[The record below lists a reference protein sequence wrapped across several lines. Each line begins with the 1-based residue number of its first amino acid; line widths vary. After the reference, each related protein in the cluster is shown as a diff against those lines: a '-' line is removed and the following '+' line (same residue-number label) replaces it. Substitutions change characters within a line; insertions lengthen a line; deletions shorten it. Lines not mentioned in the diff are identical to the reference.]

1 MSVPPRLPQ
10 TPAVLLAGGYRDPMS
25 EEQPERPT
33 VLVVDDEED
42 LRDIMRRMLERRGFD
57 TLVAGDS
64 ESAIAACR
72 DHEGVID
79 VLITDLGLPGASGG
93 ELSRAATELRPS
105 MSVVYISG
113 LPKDIAVSKGLI
125 GDDALLVKKPFTSEL
140 LIEALRVVIAE
151 KAAS

>member
-1 MSVPPRLPQ
+1 MPEVTS
-10 TPAVLLAGGYRDPMS
+10 
-25 EEQPERPT
+25 PERPT

-72 DHEGVID
+72 DHQGEIA
-79 VLITDLGLPGASGG
+79 VLVTDLGLPGASGG
-93 ELSRAATELRPS
+93 ELSRAATMLRPG
-105 MSVVYISG
+105 MGVVYISG
-113 LPKDIAVSKGLI
+113 LPKDIAVTKGLI
-125 GDDALLVKKPFTSEL
+125 GENALLVKKPFTSDL

-151 KAAS
+151 KGDS